1 MADLSSKDGLMR
13 YLETP
18 PDDLEDEHS
27 LAVYDLAYEEI
38 WFLPNSQNYC
48 VCFVDMVDSTSI
60 TAEIYNRQKIGQY
73 YSIFINTMAILA
85 KNYGA
90 RIIKNAGDALIFYF
104 PDSSDSANEAA
115 FKDILE
121 CFTTMILARD
131 IINAKLHSEGNLP
144 SVSYRI
150 SADYGRVEVATST
163 SSKGGED
170 LFGSTM
176 NICAKINLMAEPNGI
191 VIGGDL
197 YQIIKSFSSFV
208 NNNNNVYEF
217 RELRGGYSMGF
228 DNVYT
233 VYRVLSK
240 NNNDISEIAINSVNE
255 LFTSKRTSTIK
266 DIQTKQR
273 QPPSQLLQQN
283 QQKQQQQKYSANI
296 MVVDD
301 EPDTV
306 FTYKHILSAEGYNV
320 EAFTDPQE
328 ALKRFVQLPDP
339 SSYYQ
344 LVLLDIRMPRLNGL
358 QLFYRI
364 KAVSP
369 ATRIMFV
376 SALDIAE
383 ELTSILPDIKYDDII
398 KKPLKREYFI
408 SKINSVLNPR
418 PVHFESLG
426 A

>member
-1 MADLSSKDGLMR
+1 MRRSPEHGSDNLGAEGSLSLF
-13 YLETP
+13 
-18 PDDLEDEHS
+18 
-27 LAVYDLAYEEI
+27 DLASEEI
-38 WFLPNSQNYC
+38 SFLDRSMNC
-48 VCFVDMVDSTSI
+48 CIGFVDMVNSTKV
-60 TAEIYNRQKIGQY
+60 TAEISDHRKIGQY
-73 YSIFINTMAILA
+73 YSIFINTMAVLA

-104 PDSSDSANEAA
+104 PETSDSSSEAA

-131 IINAKLHSEGNLP
+131 IINAKLHSENLP

-150 SADYGRVEVATST
+150 SADYGKVEVATST
-163 SSKGGED
+163 SSKGRED

-176 NICAKINLMAEPNGI
+176 NICAKINSMAEPNGI

-197 YQIIKSFSSFV
+197 YQIIKSFSFIDK
-208 NNNNNVYEF
+208 YYQF
-217 RELRGGYSMGF
+217 KELRGGYSIGF
-228 DNVYT
+228 THRYPI
-233 VYRVLSK
+233 YRVLSK

-283 QQKQQQQKYSANI
+283 QQKQQQKYSANI

-301 EPDTV
+301 ELDILH
-306 FTYKHILSAEGYNV
+306 TYKYILSAEGYNV
-320 EAFTDPQE
+320 EAFTDPHD
-328 ALKRFVQLPDP
+328 ALMHFVQLPDP
-339 SSYYQ
+339 SSYYK

-364 KAVSP
+364 KAISP
-369 ATRIMFV
+369 STKIMFI

-383 ELTSILPDIKYDDII
+383 ELTSILPDITYDHIM
-398 KKPLKREYFI
+398 KKPLKREYFV
-408 SKINSVLNPR
+408 SKINSALSTSS
-418 PVHFESLG
+418 VHFDSLS